1 MKADGSDLVQIT
13 QGETDE
19 SDPTWGDTNLL
30 FFSSNAE
37 KNYNIWKANI
47 KFNK

>member
-1 MKADGSDLVQIT
+1 MKADGADLVQIT

-19 SDPTWGDTNLL
+19 SSSSWGIGNQL

-37 KNYNIWKANI
+37 KNYNIWKANV
-47 KFNK
+47 KTK